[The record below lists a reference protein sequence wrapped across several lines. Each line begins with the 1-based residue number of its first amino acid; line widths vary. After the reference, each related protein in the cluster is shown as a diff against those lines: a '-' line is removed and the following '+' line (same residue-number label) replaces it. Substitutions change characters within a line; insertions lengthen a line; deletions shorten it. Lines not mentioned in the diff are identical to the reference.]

1 MKKTLFAVLLIA
13 LAAVSRILPH
23 PANVAPITALAL
35 FGGVHFGRRYSF
47 LIPIGAMVLSDA
59 VLGYSWDSLWVYGSF
74 LAIAGIGLW
83 LRSHRN
89 IGAILGCSLAGSILF
104 FIVTNFGVWVFSTVT
119 YPHTLAGLAACYV
132 AAIPFFRNT
141 VIGDLVYVTSLFGVF
156 ELGIRYL
163 PALRTE
169 PLTEHA

>member
-1 MKKTLFAVLLIA
+1 MKKSLFAVLLIV

-35 FGGVHFGRRYSF
+35 FGGVHFSRRYSF
-47 LIPIGAMVLSDA
+47 LIPIAAMVVSDA
-59 VLGYSWDSLWVYGSF
+59 VLGFSLESFWVYGSF

-83 LRSHRN
+83 LRSHRS

-104 FIVTNFGVWVFSTVT
+104 FIVTNFGVWVFSQVT
-119 YPHTLAGLAACYV
+119 YPHTLAGLTACYV

-141 VIGDLVYVTSLFGVF
+141 LIGDLVYVTSLFGVF
-156 ELGIRYL
+156 ELGIRYI

-169 PLTEHA
+169 VVPEQA